1 MIIKDEI
8 TNKEK
13 LKYLCLDIDNTLTRL
28 YSVSKFLSD
37 TLAYF
42 DLPYT
47 SETEIEFLKT
57 IKQLECQSLT
67 TKNYDSDFYAEVFQN
82 NLSILKR
89 NKISGKDFKRQM
101 VKRENNYVI
110 AEDNIKEEIKV
121 LALKYKLY
129 CYTNWEKEQALKK
142 LAKYELIPY
151 FQEIYAFEKNY
162 IKFFRRGF
170 SQILTSQHINSKEII
185 YIGNI
190 KKDMIASHKT
200 GVQSI
205 LIDYDNTKQN
215 LYDKAEGI
223 TTEFKDLQRI
233 LIKKD

>member
-28 YSVSKFLSD
+28 SISKFLSD

-47 SETEIEFLKT
+47 SETELEFLKI
-57 IKQLECQSLT
+57 IKQLDYQSLT
-67 TKNYDSDFYAEVFQN
+67 TRNYENDFYVEVFQN

-89 NKISGKDFKRQM
+89 NKISGKDFKEVM
-101 VKRENNYVI
+101 IKGENDYVI
-110 AEDNIKEEIKV
+110 AEDNIKEEIKL

-129 CYTNWEKEQALKK
+129 CYTNWEKDQALKK

-151 FQEIYAFEKNY
+151 FQEIYAFENNY

-170 SQILTSQHINSKEII
+170 SKILTSQHINPEEII

-190 KKDMIASHKT
+190 KKDMISSHKV
-200 GVQSI
+200 GVQNI
-205 LIDYDNTKQN
+205 LIDYDNNMHN

-223 TTEFKDLQRI
+223 TTEFKNLKRI